1 MEFIPSLPV
10 LSAFTV
16 AAIILT
22 LTPGPDM
29 TLFLGRALT
38 QGRAAGM
45 AAMLGAASG
54 VIIHTLLAAFGI
66 SALIQASPTGFFAL
80 KIVGALY
87 LLWLA
92 IQAVREG
99 SAFALEAEKKRQTS
113 LFNNWLT
120 GIGINMLNPKI
131 IIFFIT
137 FLPQFVTTSDPNAAG
152 KMIFLG
158 LYFISLAVFCSV
170 FMIIAV
176 DKLSATLKRK
186 PRITRVID
194 WIFAGVF
201 SAFAVRILLT
211 ERG

>member
-1 MEFIPSLPV
+1 MDFLPSLPV

-16 AAIILT
+16 AALILT

-45 AAMLGAASG
+45 AAMFGAATG

-66 SALIQASPTGFFAL
+66 SALIQASPNGFLAL

-92 IQAVREG
+92 VQAIREG
-99 SAFALEAEKKRQTS
+99 SAFSLEEAKTKPKSLTS
-113 LFNNWLT
+113 NWLT

-131 IIFFIT
+131 ILFFIT
-137 FLPQFVTTSDPNAAG
+137 FLPQFVSTADTNATG

-158 LYFISLAVFCSV
+158 FYFITLACICCSM
-170 FMIIAV
+170 MIYAV
-176 DKLSATLKRK
+176 DKVADTLKRNPK
-186 PRITRVID
+186 VTRAID
-194 WIFAGVF
+194 YLFAGVF
-201 SAFAVRILLT
+201 SAFAIRILFT

>member
-1 MEFIPSLPV
+1 MDFIPSLPV
-10 LSAFTV
+10 LSAFTI
-16 AAIILT
+16 AALVLT

-38 QGRAAGM
+38 QGRAAGI
-45 AAMLGAASG
+45 AAMLGASSG
-54 VIIHTLLAAFGI
+54 IVIHTLLAAFGI
-66 SALIQASPTGFFAL
+66 SALIQASPNGFLAL
-80 KIVGALY
+80 KVIGALY

-92 IQAVREG
+92 IQAIREG
-99 SAFALEAEKKRQTS
+99 SAFALEAENKKKTS
-113 LFNNWLT
+113 LFGNWLT
-120 GIGINMLNPKI
+120 GLGINMLNPKI

-137 FLPQFVTTSDPNAAG
+137 FLPQFVTTNDPNAAA

-158 LYFISLAVFCSV
+158 LYFIALAIFCSV

-176 DKLSATLKRK
+176 DKLSATLKRNPK
-186 PRITRVID
+186 ITRIID
-194 WIFAGVF
+194 WVFAGVF

>member
-1 MEFIPSLPV
+1 MDFLPSLPV

-16 AAIILT
+16 AALLLT

-45 AAMLGAASG
+45 AAMFGAATG

-66 SALIQASPTGFFAL
+66 SALIQASPNGFLAL

-92 IQAVREG
+92 IQAIREG
-99 SAFALEAEKKRQTS
+99 SAFSLEEAKTKPKSLTS
-113 LFNNWLT
+113 NWLT

-131 IIFFIT
+131 ILFFIT
-137 FLPQFVTTSDPNAAG
+137 FLPQFVSTADTNATG

-158 LYFISLAVFCSV
+158 FYFITLACICCS
-170 FMIIAV
+170 FMIYAV
-176 DKLSATLKRK
+176 DKVADTLKRNPK
-186 PRITRVID
+186 VTRAID
-194 WIFAGVF
+194 YLFASVF
-201 SAFAVRILLT
+201 SAFAIRILFT